1 MALYGN
7 EIDMSLFRH
16 LNRELLHDIITQ
28 QVAFYKVNI
37 EKTKPNIYGE
47 SVDGMFLSEPTL
59 FNCLIKRGDPQFQD
73 TDLGKNFNRTNTF
86 YFLRDDLV
94 DANAYPELGDV
105 IFYYGDYYEIEQVND
120 NQLFTGKDPLHNY
133 ATNPVNPALEEYGW
147 SVSIGCVATYIPA
160 DKLGISI
167 ER

>member
-1 MALYGN
+1 MALFGHN
-7 EIDMSLFRH
+7 RDISLFRH

-28 QVAFYKVNI
+28 QVAFYKVNV
-37 EKTKPNIYGE
+37 EKTKSNIYGE
-47 SVDGMFLSEPTL
+47 ATEGRFYSEPTL
-59 FNCLIKRGDPQFQD
+59 FNCRIVRGDPTFED
-73 TDLGKNFNRTNTF
+73 TDLNKNFNRVNTF

-94 DANAYPELGDV
+94 DNSVYPELGDV

-133 ATNPVNPALEEYGW
+133 ATNPLNPALEEYGW
-147 SVSIGCVATYIPA
+147 SVSIGCVAHYIPA